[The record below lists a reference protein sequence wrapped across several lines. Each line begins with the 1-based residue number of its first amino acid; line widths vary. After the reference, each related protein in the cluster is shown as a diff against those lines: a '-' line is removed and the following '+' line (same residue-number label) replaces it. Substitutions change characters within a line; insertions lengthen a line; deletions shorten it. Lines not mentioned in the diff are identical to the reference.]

1 MMVASERAR
10 LLLALLI
17 AISLSDYG
25 LLLGGAALVAALAL
39 LWMLRC
45 GIEPWRPIVPR
56 WIPAYASLMLGC
68 LMLNRAAG
76 LDFNLVVFVPI
87 AAYALFSLNGGAR
100 DTAWIETFAL
110 SLLYF
115 VIIPSML
122 LEVGVKLNLAEV
134 PTFQELLLG
143 SGDGR
148 LDVLRIKSPF
158 GSPLSLASFAFAQ
171 LFYFAFFTHR
181 KLVLAVL
188 VLVVILT
195 GSRTALAASVMLLAV
210 RAAMWLL
217 ARGVHAPL
225 NPARTAAA
233 AISTAALLAAALTYF
248 DKIGLTVVL
257 ERVLSLTAYD
267 VTADESFVAR
277 GETTLAAFV
286 AVIADLPRTFFIG
299 LDHNVISDSAFV
311 TIAAQSG
318 LIVAFSFFAL
328 FYSYAARLPI
338 AGVDKLAFLVLF
350 SLLTLMVGDAVVPL
364 ISFFYFLVFF
374 AFTERVRL
382 EANSPLR
389 GAGRDTS
396 ALASAGEQMPGETAR

>member
-1 MMVASERAR
+1 MMIASARAR

-25 LLLGGAALVAALAL
+25 LLLGGTALVAALAL
-39 LWMLRC
+39 LWILRC
-45 GIEPWRPIVPR
+45 SLDPWRPVVPR
-56 WIPAYASLMLGC
+56 WIPVYAASMVGF
-68 LMLNRAAG
+68 LMLNKAAG

-87 AAYALFSLNGGAR
+87 VAYALFSLNGGAR
-100 DTAWIETFAL
+100 DTAWLETFAL
-110 SLLYF
+110 SLLYL
-115 VIIPSML
+115 VIVPSML
-122 LEVGVKLNLAEV
+122 LEVAVKLSFADI
-134 PTFQELLLG
+134 PKFQELLLE

-171 LFYFAFFTHR
+171 LFYFAFFTRR

-195 GSRTALAASVMLLAV
+195 GSRTALAASVLLLAV
-210 RAAMWLL
+210 RATMWLL
-217 ARGVHAPL
+217 ARGVHAPF

-248 DKIGLTVVL
+248 DRIGLTVVL

-286 AVIADLPRTFFIG
+286 AVISELPRTFFIG
-299 LDHNVISDSAFV
+299 LGHDVISDSAFV

-318 LIVAFSFFAL
+318 LIVALSFFAL
-328 FYSYAARLPI
+328 FYSYCARLPI
-338 AGVDKLAFLVLF
+338 GGIDKLAFVVLF
-350 SLLTLMVGDAVVPL
+350 SLLTMMVGDAVVPL

-374 AFTERVRL
+374 TFTERGAL
-382 EANSPLR
+382 EAHSRLR
-389 GAGRDTS
+389 RAGRNAS
-396 ALASAGEQMPGETAR
+396 ALASPREQMPGESTR